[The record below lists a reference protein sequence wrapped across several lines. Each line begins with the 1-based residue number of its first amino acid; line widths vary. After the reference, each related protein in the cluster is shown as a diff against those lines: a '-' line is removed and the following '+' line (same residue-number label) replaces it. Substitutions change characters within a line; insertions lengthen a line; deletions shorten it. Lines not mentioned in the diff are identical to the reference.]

1 MIYGLIP
8 IGGGGTR
15 MSLPY
20 SKEMLPQKN
29 FDYFNPVANHTVEKM
44 KAAGATTLV
53 FVHGLESKQ
62 DVKKYFNNKDYLHIN
77 QKRLGWANTICD
89 FYNEI
94 KPNNQDVI
102 LFGLPDSVS
111 NKNLFTE
118 MVNKPNIVCGLFN
131 TKNQTKVD
139 RLNTS
144 GELFQV
150 KTAKDDTNQDWFWG
164 VLKFDGK
171 NICRMINDSIFDQ
184 YSDLGNILN
193 LYSKTMVYGDRYLD
207 LGTWP
212 DYNQYLSE

>member
-53 FVHGLESKQ
+53 FVHGLEFKQ
-62 DVKKYFNNKDYLHIN
+62 DVKKYFDSKDYLHIN
-77 QKRLGWANTICD
+77 QEKLGSASAICD
-89 FYNEI
+89 FYNQI
-94 KPNNQDVI
+94 KPNDHDVI

-118 MVNKPNIVCGLFN
+118 MINKPNIVCGLFRTN
-131 TKNQTKVD
+131 NQTKVD

-150 KTAKDDTNQDWFWG
+150 KSAKHNTNQDWFWG
-164 VLKFDGK
+164 VVKFDGR
-171 NICRMINDSIFDQ
+171 NIRQMINDSVFDQ

-193 LYSKTMVYGDRYLD
+193 LYSKTMVYGDGYLD
-207 LGTWP
+207 LGTWSN
-212 DYNQYLSE
+212 YNQYLSE